1 MELDFSKLEN
11 IAYRGFEGEKARA
24 EKDKLIEQGF
34 TVIEGATTPFD
45 APPAREADT
54 PTPPLKSPVQR
65 QLEPFTGMDKSRN
78 YRAMY
83 RAACNFHERAV
94 SALKGY
100 AVRHNTLVFVIMAHN
115 RTSNSK
121 GIVTMESGRDTSALE
136 YSADLQLALAYTACL
151 KRNGQDKKDPEDL
164 TGEERQR
171 LTLVILK
178 GRFGGVG
185 REVDLQFDGET
196 MTYKQMAQGF
206 SDPQAIQKPR
216 LRF

>member
-83 RAACNFHERAV
+83 RAACNFHERHNPPTVDSEYWKNHIPGKDEAPEAEFQYWEKAANDIAATANSFSNDPFITGLLV
-94 SALKGY
+94 AIFEELEREYKALK
-100 AVRHNTLVFVIMAHN
+100 
-115 RTSNSK
+115 
-121 GIVTMESGRDTSALE
+121 D
-136 YSADLQLALAYTACL
+136 
-151 KRNGQDKKDPEDL
+151 
-164 TGEERQR
+164 
-171 LTLVILK
+171 
-178 GRFGGVG
+178 
-185 REVDLQFDGET
+185 
-196 MTYKQMAQGF
+196 
-206 SDPQAIQKPR
+206 AIRP
-216 LRF
+216 F